1 MIIKSWD
8 QKGMKELIKYL
19 LPDAQKQLTWLLL
32 YGPQFKYV
40 TKWGLLLSYVAIIV
54 NKMQPRVI

>member
-54 NKMQPRVI
+54 NKM